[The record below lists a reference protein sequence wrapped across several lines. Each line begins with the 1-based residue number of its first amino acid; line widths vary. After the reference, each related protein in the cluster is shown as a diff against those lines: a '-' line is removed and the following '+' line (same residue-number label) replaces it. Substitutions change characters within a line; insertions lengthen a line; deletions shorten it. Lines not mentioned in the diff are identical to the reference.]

1 MLDCAAGAGMW
12 DGDEVVAVDALGRCR
27 WPPARQ
33 GAADQRPRVP
43 GARSIGGSLFAA
55 LAPDVA
61 ACGGRSR
68 TGRARRRHLSC
79 LVGGRRRHQR
89 QELAVAP
96 ARRRSRPPPCAA
108 PRRHVLRHA
117 DRFVLPLLRGDLF
130 HFHTRDGYRNDSDGM
145 YLADAAAD
153 HGMDQDIRVCNP
165 DGMYLAD
172 AAADHGMDQDIRVCN
187 PATGRSQAV
196 SLPDPSPAAGV
207 HDSGEYVLLIGDG
220 LTCTGALLSCHSNAA
235 AYLQVQTF
243 SPQHHCS
250 D

>member
-1 MLDCAAGAGMW
+1 MPW
-12 DGDEVVAVDALGRCR
+12 
-27 WPPARQ
+27 Q
-33 GAADQRPRVP
+33 
-43 GARSIGGSLFAA
+43 
-55 LAPDVA
+55 
-61 ACGGRSR
+61 
-68 TGRARRRHLSC
+68 
-79 LVGGRRRHQR
+79 VGGRRRHQR

-96 ARRRSRPPPCAA
+96 ARRRSRPPRCAA
-108 PRRHVLRHA
+108 PRRHVLRHT

-130 HFHTRDGYRNDSDGM
+130 HFHTRDGYRNDSNGM
-145 YLADAAAD
+145 YLADA
-153 HGMDQDIRVCNP
+153 
-165 DGMYLAD
+165 

-207 HDSGEYVLLIGDG
+207 HDSGEYVLFIGDG

-235 AYLQVQTF
+235 AYLRVQTF